1 MGTSM
6 STMMGRSRDSSSDS
20 DSDSDSDDDE
30 VGGAA
35 AAVVDDD
42 GYEYEYYD
50 EEDETPALAPVTPS
64 GPTSILKKQET
75 PSYSSGAYGGAG
87 SSQQGASSSS
97 YGGYGS
103 SSYGAS
109 AYGGQTQ
116 EAPTRNSSA
125 YGASSSS
132 SYGASRA
139 EAEQPAGRSQRSYS
153 GARTTA
159 YGGSWGQDSE
169 PAATT
174 TPLSPASSRRYSRYP
189 SPDPSSSAL
198 SERRFSREDSS
209 DSGAGYSSRY
219 KRRDDT
225 DSFVSR
231 YLAKSRTSAGLAGEP
246 QKSATP
252 EDSVAATRKI
262 SGELQY
268 PSGRSRYAA
277 LKERKAKLAKSKSS
291 AMIGLGGNEDDDDDD
306 GEEILTPFTSR
317 FGGELARSRSSHM
330 LKDQA
335 SPSGSRQPEASE
347 QDENLS
353 SWAKYLKNKYGG
365 RGAATGNQPSSR
377 ESEKEERR
385 ARLGLSSKNEYD
397 QSKKRDRLP
406 R

>member
-1 MGTSM
+1 MGPSRNTS
-6 STMMGRSRDSSSDS
+6 
-20 DSDSDSDDDE
+20 
-30 VGGAA
+30 A
-35 AAVVDDD
+35 
-42 GYEYEYYD
+42 
-50 EEDETPALAPVTPS
+50 
-64 GPTSILKKQET
+64 
-75 PSYSSGAYGGAG
+75 
-87 SSQQGASSSS
+87 
-97 YGGYGS
+97 YGS
-103 SSYGAS
+103 SS
-109 AYGGQTQ
+109 T
-116 EAPTRNSSA
+116 
-125 YGASSSS
+125 S
-132 SYGASRA
+132 SYGASRT
-139 EAEQPAGRSQRSYS
+139 EAEQTPGRAQKSYS

-159 YGGSWGQDSE
+159 YGGSWGQE
-169 PAATT
+169 PEQAT
-174 TPLSPASSRRYSRYP
+174 PMSPGTSRRYSGYT
-189 SPDPSSSAL
+189 SPEPTSSAL

-209 DSGAGYSSRY
+209 DSGAGYSNRY

-231 YLAKSRTSAGLAGEP
+231 YLAKSRTSAGLTADSP
-246 QKSATP
+246 KSATP
-252 EDSVAATRKI
+252 EESVSATRKI

-291 AMIGLGGNEDDDDDD
+291 AMIGLGGNDDDEDDD

-385 ARLGLSSKNEYD
+385 ASPDFLHGLEVLLLVLTTPS
-397 QSKKRDRLP
+397 LL
-406 R
+406 